1 MLDQIL
7 KYAQNAGISS
17 EPGFSTKTVR
27 WLLTF
32 DQNGTYTGFIEL
44 GQVNDKKNKGE
55 VFELCPNLTQPEL
68 GFGSSQE
75 LSKCH
80 FLVETAGVVVLL
92 SEKGEEPIE
101 KIKRKHD
108 YFAKL
113 LFEAS
118 ESVPFLNNIAQA
130 LSDPIILKAMQK
142 ELEAHKA
149 KHSDNVTIGI
159 NNIPVVSC
167 RDANEL
173 RPLWEDW
180 WRAHYREL
188 KKLQAGQEKDDSSQC
203 QMVDVITGEIVEPIR
218 SHEKIKGLVS
228 VGGLGTGDS
237 MVSFDKD
244 AYRSFGLEQSLNAAM
259 SAETVSAYATALNK
273 LISDKNQSKR
283 LVGTIM
289 TYWYDKSIGKE
300 DDPME
305 FLCPQKEQ
313 ADEEILGMDNTPEEI
328 QAPKKKK
335 VKTKE
340 YLERDEKSAIQTLKK
355 LLDSI
360 EENPQ
365 KKSYSMNA
373 YYHAI
378 ILSGVSG
385 RVMMR
390 DYIFASYE
398 EIARNILQWFEDVGI
413 RHRQK
418 LREPT
423 MWNIICSIE
432 RDPKPKDA
440 PKPLEAKLWRCA
452 VKKETI
458 PREALAKAVHRSTVY
473 FMSEKNK
480 SNNNEDWNQA
490 TRMGLIKAYHVRKQ
504 RKPGGEKL
512 NLDSLNEGN
521 PSVAYQCG
529 RLLSILA
536 DLQYAALGDVGAGVI
551 DRFYASA
558 SSTPALILGRLT
570 RTSQYHLAKLDPGLA
585 RIYDAKIAKVWSKI
599 GNSVPK
605 TFNLEDQSLFAL
617 GYYQQKESDIEERI
631 KASNEKKAN
640 ITKEGNNGNK

>member
-27 WLLTF
+27 WFLTF
-32 DQNGTYTGFIEL
+32 DQNGTYTGLIEL
-44 GQVNDKKNKGE
+44 GQINEKKNRGE

-68 GFGSSQE
+68 GFGSNQE

-92 SEKGEEPIE
+92 PEKGEEPIE

-108 YFAKL
+108 YFVKL
-113 LFEAS
+113 LLEAS
-118 ESVPFLNNIAQA
+118 ESVPSLNNIAQA

-142 ELEAHKA
+142 EFKDHNAEHL
-149 KHSDNVTIGI
+149 NYVTIGI
-159 NNIPVVSC
+159 NNTPIVS
-167 RDANEL
+167 RSDANEL

-180 WRAHYREL
+180 WRAHYKEL
-188 KKLQAGQEKDDSSQC
+188 KKLQAGQEKDDSGQC
-203 QMVDVITGEIVEPIR
+203 QMVDVITGEIVEPLR
-218 SHEKIKGLVS
+218 SHEKIKGLKS
-228 VGGLGTGDS
+228 TGGSSNGDS

-244 AYRSFGLEQSLNAAM
+244 AYCSFGLEQSLNAAM

-289 TYWYDKSIGKE
+289 TYWYDKSIEKE

-305 FLCPQKEQ
+305 FLCQQKEQ
-313 ADEEILGMDNTPEEI
+313 VDEEILGMDNAPEEI
-328 QAPKKKK
+328 STPKKKK
-335 VKTKE
+335 IKTKE
-340 YLERDEKSAIQTLKK
+340 DLARDEKSAIQTLKK

-360 EENPQ
+360 EKDPQ
-365 KKSYSMNA
+365 KRSYSMNA
-373 YYHAI
+373 HYHAI
-378 ILSGVSG
+378 VLSGVSG

-413 RHRQK
+413 RYRQK

-452 VKKETI
+452 VKKESI

-490 TRMGLIKAYHVRKQ
+490 TRMGLIKAYHARKQ
-504 RKPGGEKL
+504 RKSGGEKL

-536 DLQYAALGDVGAGVI
+536 DLQEKALDGVKASVI

-640 ITKEGNNGNK
+640 ITKEGNNGNN

>member
-7 KYAQNAGISS
+7 KYAQNSGISS

-32 DQNGTYTGFIEL
+32 DQNGAYTGLIEL
-44 GQVNDKKNKGE
+44 GHVNDKKNKGE
-55 VFELCPNLTQPEL
+55 VFELCPNLTPSEL
-68 GFGSSQE
+68 GFGSNQE

-92 SEKGEEPIE
+92 PEKGEEPIE

-108 YFAKL
+108 YFVKL
-113 LFEAS
+113 LFDAS
-118 ESVPFLNNIAQA
+118 ESVPPLKNIART
-130 LSDPIILKAMQK
+130 LSDSIILKTMQK
-142 ELEAHKA
+142 EFEAHKA
-149 KHSDNVTIGI
+149 KSSDSVTIGI
-159 NNIPVVSC
+159 NNIPVVSNS
-167 RDANEL
+167 DANEL
-173 RPLWEDW
+173 RPIWEDW
-180 WRAHYREL
+180 WRAQYKEL
-188 KKLQAGQEKDDSSQC
+188 KKLQAGEEEKDSGQC
-203 QMVDVITGEIVEPIR
+203 QMIDVITGEIAEPIR

-289 TYWYDKSIGKE
+289 TYWYDKSIEKE

-305 FLCPQKEQ
+305 FLCQQKEQ
-313 ADEEILGMDNTPEEI
+313 VDEEILGMDNAPEEI
-328 QAPKKKK
+328 STPKKKK
-335 VKTKE
+335 IKTKE
-340 YLERDEKSAIQTLKK
+340 DLARDEKSAIQTLKK

-360 EENPQ
+360 EKDPQ
-365 KKSYSMNA
+365 KRSYSMNA
-373 YYHAI
+373 HYHAI
-378 ILSGVSG
+378 VLSGVSG

-413 RHRQK
+413 RYRQK

-452 VKKETI
+452 VKKESI

-504 RKPGGEKL
+504 RKSGGEKL

-640 ITKEGNNGNK
+640 ITKEGNNGNN

>member
-1 MLDQIL
+1 MD
-7 KYAQNAGISS
+7 
-17 EPGFSTKTVR
+17 T
-27 WLLTF
+27 
-32 DQNGTYTGFIEL
+32 
-44 GQVNDKKNKGE
+44 
-55 VFELCPNLTQPEL
+55 
-68 GFGSSQE
+68 
-75 LSKCH
+75 
-80 FLVETAGVVVLL
+80 
-92 SEKGEEPIE
+92 EKG
-101 KIKRKHD
+101 
-108 YFAKL
+108 
-113 LFEAS
+113 
-118 ESVPFLNNIAQA
+118 
-130 LSDPIILKAMQK
+130 
-142 ELEAHKA
+142 
-149 KHSDNVTIGI
+149 
-159 NNIPVVSC
+159 
-167 RDANEL
+167 
-173 RPLWEDW
+173 
-180 WRAHYREL
+180 
-188 KKLQAGQEKDDSSQC
+188 
-203 QMVDVITGEIVEPIR
+203 
-218 SHEKIKGLVS
+218 
-228 VGGLGTGDS
+228 
-237 MVSFDKD
+237 
-244 AYRSFGLEQSLNAAM
+244 
-259 SAETVSAYATALNK
+259 
-273 LISDKNQSKR
+273 
-283 LVGTIM
+283 
-289 TYWYDKSIGKE
+289 
-300 DDPME
+300 
-305 FLCPQKEQ
+305 
-313 ADEEILGMDNTPEEI
+313 
-328 QAPKKKK
+328 KK

-340 YLERDEKSAIQTLKK
+340 DLERDEKSAIQTLKK

-413 RHRQK
+413 RYRQK

-432 RDPKPKDA
+432 RDPKDA

-452 VKKETI
+452 VKKESI

-480 SNNNEDWNQA
+480 PNNNEDWNQA

-570 RTSQYHLAKLDPGLA
+570 RTSQYHLAKLDSGLA

-640 ITKEGNNGNK
+640 MTKEGNNGNN